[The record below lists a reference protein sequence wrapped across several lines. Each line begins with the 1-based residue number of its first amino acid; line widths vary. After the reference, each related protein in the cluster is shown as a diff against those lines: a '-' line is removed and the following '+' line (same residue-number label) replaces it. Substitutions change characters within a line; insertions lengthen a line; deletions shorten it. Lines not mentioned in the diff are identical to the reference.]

1 MKLNS
6 RTTSQNK
13 QKGVAVIMALT
24 FVAIISVVAAQMVER
39 LQLHMARSGNYVGL
53 KQAYWYA
60 LSAETLAKQLIK
72 DAGRKGKDGMF
83 HLGQD
88 WAKEGM
94 TFPVEGGTISGEIK
108 DLQAC
113 FNLNS
118 VRDPNSVGN
127 NNGKNGKG
135 GNQGNKGGNQGNNGG
150 KNGSGNNNGG
160 NNGNNPNA
168 NPANAPVEQFRRL
181 LDALSIRSD
190 VSTEALAYRV
200 YDWLDEDSIY
210 KNPQSLEE
218 DDYAGKEFPYLAAN
232 TFFASVSE
240 LRLID
245 GFTPNVIDAIKDYVC
260 VLPKVETN
268 ILNVNT
274 IAKDQPE
281 LLAAM
286 IDGLDSGS
294 AGEILAE
301 RPEDGFKA
309 IEEFWQSS
317 GFSGVSNI
325 DSSVKSQFAVKTE
338 YFRLVAK
345 ATYDKSEFYLTSTLK
360 VDSESRVSVVQ
371 RKFGGQL

>member
-1 MKLNS
+1 
-6 RTTSQNK
+6 
-13 QKGVAVIMALT
+13 MALT

-39 LQLHMARSGNYVGL
+39 LQLHIARSGNYVGL

-60 LSAETLAKQLIK
+60 LGAETLAKQLIK

-94 TFPVEGGTISGEIK
+94 AFPVDGGTIAGEIK
-108 DLQAC
+108 DLQSC

-118 VRDPNSVGN
+118 VRDPNSIGN
-127 NNGKNGKG
+127 DQGDNKG
-135 GNQGNKGGNQGNNGG
+135 GSNGGQKGGGNNKGGNN
-150 KNGSGNNNGG
+150 SGG
-160 NNGNNPNA
+160 NRNGAQNGNANNPNA
-168 NPANAPVEQFRRL
+168 NQANAPVEQFRRL
-181 LDALSIRSD
+181 LDSLSIQSD
-190 VSTEALAYRV
+190 VSNEALAYRV

-232 TFFASVSE
+232 TFFASISE

-245 GFTPNVIDAIKDYVC
+245 GFTPNVIDKLKDYVC

-281 LLAAM
+281 ILSAM
-286 IDGLDSGS
+286 IDGLDSGA
-294 AGEILAE
+294 AGEVLAE

-309 IEEFWQSS
+309 IEEFWQTS

-338 YFRLVAK
+338 YFQLVAK

>member
-1 MKLNS
+1 MMTLNKQ
-6 RTTSQNK
+6 TTSLKK

-24 FVAIISVVAAQMVER
+24 FVAIIAVVAAQMVER
-39 LQLHMARSGNYVGL
+39 LQLHIARSGNYVGL

-60 LSAETLAKQLIK
+60 LGAETLATQLIK
-72 DAGRKGKDGMF
+72 DAGRKGKDGMY

-94 TFPVEGGTISGEIK
+94 TFPVDGGTISGEIK
-108 DLQAC
+108 DLQSC

-118 VRDPNSVGN
+118 VRDPNSIGQDQGGDKKGN
-127 NNGKNGKG
+127 DAGQNTGGQQNNGR
-135 GNQGNKGGNQGNNGG
+135 
-150 KNGSGNNNGG
+150 GG
-160 NNGNNPNA
+160 NNSGAGNNNPNA
-168 NPANAPVEQFRRL
+168 NQANVPVEQFRRL
-181 LDALSIRSD
+181 LDALSIESN
-190 VSTEALAYRV
+190 VSSEALAYRV

-245 GFTPNVIDAIKDYVC
+245 GFTPNVIDKIKDYVC

-268 ILNVNT
+268 VLNVNT

-281 LLAAM
+281 LLSAM
-286 IDGLDSGS
+286 IDGLDSGA

-338 YFRLVAK
+338 YFQLVAK

>member
-1 MKLNS
+1 MKLGNRRS
-6 RTTSQNK
+6 THKK

-24 FVAIISVVAAQMVER
+24 FVAIIAVVAAQMVER
-39 LQLHMARSGNYVGL
+39 LQLHLARSGNYVGL

-60 LSAETLAKQLIK
+60 LGAETLAKQLIK

-88 WAKEGM
+88 WAKQGM
-94 TFPVEGGTISGEIK
+94 TFPVDGGTIAGEIK
-108 DLQAC
+108 DLQSC

-118 VRDPNSVGN
+118 VRDPSSAGN
-127 NNGKNGKG
+127 NQNGNKDGNGNTQGGTNQGNSNGKNGG
-135 GNQGNKGGNQGNNGG
+135 T
-150 KNGSGNNNGG
+150 
-160 NNGNNPNA
+160 NNPNT
-168 NPANAPVEQFRRL
+168 NQGNAPVEQFRRL
-181 LDALSIRSD
+181 LDALSIESE
-190 VSTEALAYRV
+190 VSSEALAYRV
-200 YDWLDEDSIY
+200 YDWLDADSIY

-218 DDYAGKEFPYLAAN
+218 DDYAGKQIPYLAAN

-245 GFTPNVIDAIKDYVC
+245 GFTPNVIDAIEDYVC

-281 LLAAM
+281 LLSAM
-286 IDGLDSGS
+286 IEGLDSGAAS
-294 AGEILAE
+294 EILAA

-325 DSSVKSQFAVKTE
+325 NSSVKSQFAVKTE
-338 YFRLVAK
+338 YFQLVAK

-371 RKFGGQL
+371 RKFGGPL

>member
-1 MKLNS
+1 MMTLNKQ
-6 RTTSQNK
+6 TTSPRK

-24 FVAIISVVAAQMVER
+24 FVAIIAVVAAQMVER
-39 LQLHMARSGNYVGL
+39 LQLHIARSGNYVGL

-60 LSAETLAKQLIK
+60 LGAETLATQLIK
-72 DAGRKGKDGMF
+72 DAGRKGKDGMY

-94 TFPVEGGTISGEIK
+94 TFPVDGGTISGEIK
-108 DLQAC
+108 DLQSC

-118 VRDPNSVGN
+118 VRDPNSIGQDQGGDKKGN
-127 NNGKNGKG
+127 DAGQNTGGQQNNGR
-135 GNQGNKGGNQGNNGG
+135 
-150 KNGSGNNNGG
+150 GG
-160 NNGNNPNA
+160 NNSGAGNNNPNA
-168 NPANAPVEQFRRL
+168 NQANVPVEQFRRL
-181 LDALSIRSD
+181 LDALSIESN
-190 VSTEALAYRV
+190 VSSEALAYRV

-245 GFTPNVIDAIKDYVC
+245 GFTPNVIDKIKDYVC

-268 ILNVNT
+268 VLNVNT

-281 LLAAM
+281 LLSAM
-286 IDGLDSGS
+286 IDGLDSGA

-338 YFRLVAK
+338 YFQLVAK

>member
-1 MKLNS
+1 MMTLNKQ
-6 RTTSQNK
+6 TTSPKK

-24 FVAIISVVAAQMVER
+24 FVAIIAVVAAQMVER
-39 LQLHMARSGNYVGL
+39 LQLHIARSGNYVGL

-60 LSAETLAKQLIK
+60 LGAETLATQLIK
-72 DAGRKGKDGMF
+72 DAGRKGKDGMY

-94 TFPVEGGTISGEIK
+94 TFPVDGGTISGEIK
-108 DLQAC
+108 DLQSC

-118 VRDPNSVGN
+118 VRDPNSIGQDQGGDKKGN
-127 NNGKNGKG
+127 DAGQNTGGQQNNGR
-135 GNQGNKGGNQGNNGG
+135 
-150 KNGSGNNNGG
+150 GG
-160 NNGNNPNA
+160 NNSGAGNNNPNA
-168 NPANAPVEQFRRL
+168 NQANVPVEQFRRL
-181 LDALSIRSD
+181 LDALSIESN
-190 VSTEALAYRV
+190 VSSEALAYRV

-245 GFTPNVIDAIKDYVC
+245 GFTPNVIDKIKDYVC

-268 ILNVNT
+268 VLNVNT

-281 LLAAM
+281 LLSAM
-286 IDGLDSGS
+286 IDGLDSGA

-338 YFRLVAK
+338 YFQLVAK